1 MRIMSAVGRRL
12 DIAKQHATDV
22 TATLNA
28 EVTIQNMNNHEQSNN
43 FSGTTVRAIP
53 TGGRIQII
61 STSPIS
67 LGKVLPP
74 LHWLD
79 HKLDDFVAS
88 YPKLSVIRGNALY
101 KEYVAISKNASD
113 AQLLVIQN
121 QHSDGI
127 CFDESGDFFNVKI
140 LSQANDLA
148 ESNGSYFE
156 RSSFLH
162 NMSKSPIP
170 CNARKRAV
178 NFSAWIHG
186 GKILMEGGSNVTA
199 DLQCGDIFHVFSL
212 VCSGAVLL
220 FPCLPDEGVGGA
232 TKLRRLKRRSED
244 TELYDVDRAEKLKSI
259 AQDEF
264 VSRQEK
270 DFLSIMM
277 KEMLEF
283 RKNVS
288 ISSKSG
294 ESPQEAMASYKN
306 LLSHP
311 SDEGQGSH
319 FHLEL
324 VKAVCT
330 EIQKVGDQ
338 GSSIEDV
345 YSLVR
350 MPGEQA
356 PEIFILALQ
365 EFGRDQIVYYSV
377 MIKAADNLDQ
387 ETYGMK
393 LHGHTKLGEEKHKNQ
408 NHALVITRGEA
419 FQTVDTI
426 QDNCMK

>member
-1 MRIMSAVGRRL
+1 MSAVGRRL

-61 STSPIS
+61 STAPIS

-79 HKLDDFVAS
+79 HKLDDFPDAIAKVATAAE
-88 YPKLSVIRGNALY
+88 ALFS
-101 KEYVAISKNASD
+101 I
-113 AQLLVIQN
+113 
-121 QHSDGI
+121 
-127 CFDESGDFFNVKI
+127 
-140 LSQANDLA
+140 
-148 ESNGSYFE
+148 
-156 RSSFLH
+156 SFLA
-162 NMSKSPIP
+162 SVSVTPITQP
-170 CNARKRAV
+170 NQLKKALQSIDSNHVKEMPFTR
-178 NFSAWIHG
+178 
-186 GKILMEGGSNVTA
+186 ILV
-199 DLQCGDIFHVFSL
+199 
-212 VCSGAVLL
+212 

-259 AQDEF
+259 PQDEF

-311 SDEGQGSH
+311 SDEGQGNH

-393 LHGHTKLGEEKHKNQ
+393 LHGHTKLGEGKHKNQ
-408 NHALVITRGEA
+408 NHALVITCGEA

>member
-1 MRIMSAVGRRL
+1 MPERSCVTCVESKASGHGSASSDKSSVL
-12 DIAKQHATDV
+12 SHAASFTKESQEIV
-22 TATLNA
+22 T
-28 EVTIQNMNNHEQSNN
+28 
-43 FSGTTVRAIP
+43 G
-53 TGGRIQII
+53 
-61 STSPIS
+61 STCGQ
-67 LGKVLPP
+67 L
-74 LHWLD
+74 
-79 HKLDDFVAS
+79 FV
-88 YPKLSVIRGNALY
+88 
-101 KEYVAISKNASD
+101 
-113 AQLLVIQN
+113 
-121 QHSDGI
+121 
-127 CFDESGDFFNVKI
+127 
-140 LSQANDLA
+140 LSQQ
-148 ESNGSYFE
+148 
-156 RSSFLH
+156 FLH

-170 CNARKRAV
+170 CNARKRAI

-186 GKILMEGGSNVTA
+186 GKVLMEGGSNVTA
-199 DLQCGDIFHVFSL
+199 DLQCGGIFHVFSL
-212 VCSGAVLL
+212 VCSGAVLA

-232 TKLRRLKRRSED
+232 TKLRRLKCRSED
-244 TELYDVDRAEKLKSI
+244 TELYDVDRAEKLKFI

-277 KEMLEF
+277 KEMLKF

-294 ESPQEAMASYKN
+294 ESPQEAMASYKH

-350 MPGEQA
+350 MPGEKA

-377 MIKAADNLDQ
+377 MIKAADNLGQ

-393 LHGHTKLGEEKHKNQ
+393 LHGHTKLEEGKHKNQ

-426 QDNCMK
+426 QDNCMERLKRADQENYAEV

>member
-12 DIAKQHATDV
+12 DIVKQHATDV

-43 FSGTTVRAIP
+43 FSGKTVRAIP

-61 STSPIS
+61 STAPIS

-79 HKLDDFVAS
+79 HKLDDFPDAIAKVATAAE
-88 YPKLSVIRGNALY
+88 ALF
-101 KEYVAISKNASD
+101 S
-113 AQLLVIQN
+113 
-121 QHSDGI
+121 
-127 CFDESGDFFNVKI
+127 F
-140 LSQANDLA
+140 
-148 ESNGSYFE
+148 
-156 RSSFLH
+156 SFLASVSVTPITQPNQLKKALQSIDSNH
-162 NMSKSPIP
+162 VKEMPFTRMFAPKSPIP

-212 VCSGAVLL
+212 VCSGAVLV

-393 LHGHTKLGEEKHKNQ
+393 LHGHTKLGEGKHKNQ

>member
-1 MRIMSAVGRRL
+1 MTAVGRRL

-28 EVTIQNMNNHEQSNN
+28 EVTIQNMNNHEQSNT
-43 FSGTTVRAIP
+43 FSGTTGANAIS
-53 TGGRIQII
+53 RE
-61 STSPIS
+61 
-67 LGKVLPP
+67 K
-74 LHWLD
+74 
-79 HKLDDFVAS
+79 
-88 YPKLSVIRGNALY
+88 SVSIGQTNILMKGNALY

-156 RSSFLH
+156 RSS
-162 NMSKSPIP
+162 
-170 CNARKRAV
+170 
-178 NFSAWIHG
+178 
-186 GKILMEGGSNVTA
+186 VTSVE
-199 DLQCGDIFHVFSL
+199 LL
-212 VCSGAVLL
+212 V

-306 LLSHP
+306 LLSQP

-393 LHGHTKLGEEKHKNQ
+393 LHGHTKLGEGKHKNQ

-426 QDNCMK
+426 QENCMK

>member
-61 STSPIS
+61 STAPIS

-79 HKLDDFVAS
+79 HKLDDFPDAIAKVATAAEALFS
-88 YPKLSVIRGNALY
+88 FSFLASVSVTPITQPNQLKKALQSIDSNHV
-101 KEYVAISKNASD
+101 KEMPFTRSI
-113 AQLLVIQN
+113 
-121 QHSDGI
+121 HGMP
-127 CFDESGDFFNVKI
+127 
-140 LSQANDLA
+140 
-148 ESNGSYFE
+148 E
-156 RSSFLH
+156 RSCVTCVESKASGHGSASSDKSSVLSHAASFTKE
-162 NMSKSPIP
+162 SQEI
-170 CNARKRAV
+170 V
-178 NFSAWIHG
+178 T
-186 GKILMEGGSNVTA
+186 GSTCV
-199 DLQCGDIFHVFSL
+199 L
-212 VCSGAVLL
+212 V

-294 ESPQEAMASYKN
+294 ESPQKAMASYKN

-311 SDEGQGSH
+311 SDEGEGSH

-393 LHGHTKLGEEKHKNQ
+393 LHGHTKLGEGKHKNQ